1 MNTSYHP
8 ISCDFHDVL
17 ESLATSRALARVR
30 FHAEEGTLHER
41 IASVQ
46 DVFSR
51 AGEEYLVISTGETV
65 RLDRLVDV
73 DGTASAPC

>member
-1 MNTSYHP
+1 MNTPYQP

-17 ESLATSRALARVR
+17 ESLATSRSLTRIR
-30 FHAEEGTLHER
+30 FREGNGTLHER

-46 DVFSR
+46 HVFSR

-73 DGTASAPC
+73 SGTAPAPC